1 MKKFI
6 ITLLVLVGFSFALAD
21 GLMVPTNENY
31 PKDFMMNRVTRVTI
45 NINSLMAET
54 IVYQEF
60 LNESNDKTDAVYS
73 FPLPPN
79 ARATE
84 FLYWQDDTIYKA
96 VLKVKEQAVNPGT
109 GEGGII
115 AEVNEYIGRNGIKIA
130 LRNIK
135 AGEIQKVRLTYVQHC
150 DYYLGKTSF
159 KYPLDTSN
167 FIQLPLDHL
176 QFTVNINSIT
186 PITGFGCTT
195 HTDYNIIN
203 QDDNHI
209 KVEMIWPKS
218 YQDRDIEFWY
228 NTVSSETGIDFY
240 SVANDSTDG
249 HFCLFVLPKAIRDA
263 NNIYPKRIIFLL
275 DNSSNMAGYVLDQS
289 IKSISHMIE
298 LLQET
303 DYFNILLSNYSTTS
317 WQTVPVPA
325 TEEYKQAAKTYL
337 EGITTHY
344 GSNLGSGL
352 DDALLQIKDDTY
364 SNAILTFTNGYS
376 TIDPKLIESNNTF
389 KTGIF
394 PIGVG
399 ENISYERL
407 EMLAALNYGF
417 VTYFNQDENL
427 YDGMTRVFEKIS
439 KPILKEVAFE
449 FGELE
454 LYDVLPEKLPTTY
467 SGTSFFMTGRYSTPG
482 SFAFAM
488 AGKSPDGTQSINK
501 QLDFN
506 SSTDSLKVTER
517 FWAKEKIDALEQEIE
532 IYGETADLKEELIS
546 ISLAYNIRCRY
557 TAYIADYETPATSID
572 KLSTGSAQVPESYLV
587 GNYPNPFNPTTT
599 IRFYLSPDVR
609 SEKTKLI
616 KIFNAL
622 GQLVSV
628 IDISHLEP
636 GMHEIRFNGIDF
648 YGNALPSGTYIVF
661 LQIGDHISSTKITLL
676 K

>member
-1 MKKFI
+1 MKNLM
-6 ITLLVLVGFSFALAD
+6 ITFLVLVGFSFALAD

-31 PKDFMMNRVTRVTI
+31 PKDFMMNRMTRVTI

-54 IVYQEF
+54 VVYQEF
-60 LNESNDKTDAVYS
+60 LNESNEKTDAVYS

-84 FLYWQDDTIYKA
+84 FLYWQGDTIYKA

-115 AEVNEYIGRNGIKIA
+115 AEVNEYIGRNGIKIS
-130 LRNIK
+130 LRNIN
-135 AGEIQKVRLTYVQHC
+135 AGEIQKVRLTYIQHC
-150 DYYLGKTSF
+150 DYYQGKTSF

-167 FIQLPLDHL
+167 FIQLPVEHL
-176 QFTVNINSIT
+176 QFTININSNS
-186 PITGFGCTT
+186 PITGFDCTS
-195 HTDYNIIN
+195 HSDYTIIN
-203 QDDNHI
+203 QNDNQMT
-209 KVEMIWPKS
+209 VEMIWPKN
-218 YQDRDIEFWY
+218 YLDRDLEFWY
-228 NTVSSETGIDFY
+228 NTISSETDIDFY
-240 SVANDSTDG
+240 SVANDSMDG
-249 HFCLFVLPKAIRDA
+249 HFALFVRPKAIRDY

-303 DYFNILLSNYSTTS
+303 DYFNILLSNYSTSS
-317 WQTVPVPA
+317 WQAGPVPA
-325 TEEYKQAAKTYL
+325 TDAYKQGAKTYL
-337 EGITTHY
+337 EGVFTQSGT
-344 GSNLGSGL
+344 NLGGGL
-352 DDALLQIKDDTY
+352 HNALLQIEDDTY

-376 TIDPKLIESNNTF
+376 TIDPKQIESYNTF
-389 KTGIF
+389 DTGIF

-399 ENISYERL
+399 DKISYERL

-427 YDGMTRVFEKIS
+427 YDGMTRVFDKIS
-439 KPILKEVAFE
+439 RPILKDVAFE
-449 FGELE
+449 FGKLE

-482 SFAFAM
+482 SYAFAM

-501 QLDFN
+501 QLDF
-506 SSTDSLKVTER
+506 SSNTDSLKITER
-517 FWAKEKIDALEQEIE
+517 IWAKEKIDVLEQEIE
-532 IYGETADLKEELIS
+532 IYGEAAGLKEELIG

-557 TAYIADYETPATSID
+557 TAYIADYETPATSVD
-572 KLSTGSAQVPESYLV
+572 KLSTGSVQVPESYLV
-587 GNYPNPFNPTTT
+587 GNYPNPFNPSTT
-599 IRFYLSPDVR
+599 IRFYLSPQVR
-609 SEKTKLI
+609 FEKNKMI

-622 GQLVSV
+622 GQLVTV

-636 GMHEIRFNGIDF
+636 GMHEIQFNGIDF
-648 YGNALPSGTYIVF
+648 LGNALPSGTYIVF